1 MLHFHI
7 LLASLFVL
15 SFFTKAIL
23 LISGN
28 LEKLAIYKKKTFIV
42 EMIIELLVVVTG
54 AHLIWL
60 YGFHSLAEWF
70 HWKLTLLVI
79 GIPLGVIGFRKKSKI
94 LVLLSSLIFIY
105 ILILSLTDNYFIVV

>member
-42 EMIIELLVVVTG
+42 EMIIELLVVRNWRPSDLVV
-54 AHLIWL
+54 WL
-60 YGFHSLAEWF
+60 P
-70 HWKLTLLVI
+70 LL
-79 GIPLGVIGFRKKSKI
+79 G
-94 LVLLSSLIFIY
+94 
-105 ILILSLTDNYFIVV
+105 